1 VGTLEAHEGRPAA
14 QVRSGRKPLQ
24 QCHHAEQVLV
34 SEQQIASS
42 ACTLPAEERPGR
54 MQAAKGLAVGSQKGS
69 DGFLVRAEA
78 PLGTEDREVDH
89 PDLATRASSS
99 RLQGQSP
106 KAIEVNR
113 ARSKGAN
120 PTRGLHASVRRP
132 MFRRLLIANR
142 GEIARRI
149 NRVAQQMGMET
160 IAVYSDADAT
170 SPHVREA
177 SRSVRLG
184 PAPAKESYLNTEA
197 LLAAARETGAEA
209 VHPGYGFVSESAD
222 FARACTDAGFVFV
235 GPPPEAMARMKDKAR
250 ARVLAG
256 EAGVPLVPGSAGV
269 VGDVAQAAVEA
280 ERIGY
285 PILVKAAGGG
295 GGIGMAVA
303 NTAAE
308 LEKAFRQSADRAKAA
323 FGREGVYLESYFPSP
338 RHIEVQVLGDRD
350 GHLIHVLERECSI
363 QRRHQKVVEEAGSP
377 LFLGGKEAG
386 LLAEM
391 EKAALAAARA
401 FGYANAGTVEFLV
414 SDGAFYF
421 IEMNARLQVEHPVTE
436 ATTGLDLIAWQL
448 RIAAGET
455 LDVRQEAVRRT
466 GHALEFRIYAEDPV
480 RFIPSPGRLAVFQP
494 PGGEGVR
501 VDAGYA
507 EGDVVTPYYDPMIAK
522 LIVVGKDRQE
532 AIHRADRALS
542 DFRVEGIKTNIP
554 LHQRIVRDAAFQA
567 GALDTHF
574 LDKHAKA

>member
-1 VGTLEAHEGRPAA
+1 
-14 QVRSGRKPLQ
+14 
-24 QCHHAEQVLV
+24 
-34 SEQQIASS
+34 
-42 ACTLPAEERPGR
+42 
-54 MQAAKGLAVGSQKGS
+54 
-69 DGFLVRAEA
+69 
-78 PLGTEDREVDH
+78 
-89 PDLATRASSS
+89 
-99 RLQGQSP
+99 
-106 KAIEVNR
+106 
-113 ARSKGAN
+113 
-120 PTRGLHASVRRP
+120 

-149 NRVAQQMGMET
+149 NRVAQGMGLQT
-160 IAVYSDADAT
+160 VAVYSDADAGL
-170 SPHVREA
+170 PHVREA
-177 SRSVRLG
+177 TRAVRLG
-184 PAPAKESYLNTEA
+184 PAPARESYLNTEA

-222 FARACTDAGFVFV
+222 FAKACTEAGLIFV
-235 GPPPEAMARMKDKAR
+235 GPPPSSMARMKDKAQ
-250 ARVLAG
+250 ARVLAA

-269 VGDVAQAAVEA
+269 VADVATAAKEA

-303 NTAAE
+303 NTAAD

-323 FGREGVYLESYFPSP
+323 FGREGVYLESYFPTP
-338 RHIEVQVLGDRD
+338 RHIEVQILGDIH

-377 LFLGGKEAG
+377 LFLGGEKSA
-386 LLAEM
+386 LLAAMSE
-391 EKAALAAARA
+391 AALAAARA

-436 ATTGLDLIAWQL
+436 ATTGLDLIRWQL
-448 RIAAGET
+448 RIAAGEA
-455 LDVRQEAVRRT
+455 LDVAQASVLRR

-480 RFIPSPGRLAVFQP
+480 RFLPSPGPLRVFQP
-494 PGGEGVR
+494 PTGEGVR

-522 LIVVGKDRQE
+522 LIVSGKDRAE
-532 AIHRADRALS
+532 AIQRADAALS
-542 DFRVEGIKTNIP
+542 SFRVEGIKTNIP
-554 LHQRIVRDAAFQA
+554 LHLRIVRDRAFQE

-574 LDKHAKA
+574 LEKHAKG